1 MTHVTFW
8 GWVGPAKN
16 PDVYFSW
23 VSWGVKRY
31 NSIKLSRKDKEE
43 EGFQP
48 QELSRWLCA
57 RALLNNF
64 D

>member
-31 NSIKLSRKDKEE
+31 NSIRLNRKDKEEE

-48 QELSRWLCA
+48 QETCNIFGMGGSGKKS
-57 RALLNNF
+57 
-64 D
+64 